1 VTPTQFGH
9 SRAES
14 DSMVHTAFAATDEGP
29 GRICPQVGPRS
40 VSINWGIELPLNPF
54 ARHPTF
60 LQLAAEGLGPREIH
74 ARLRAPEMKARLLAE
89 SEQQG
94 EALMRAFVGRA
105 PDLKVLRG
113 EAGEYEVPRGGG
125 RLKLQAAAEARGVSI
140 WELAYDELVLN
151 DSILSMPLSRR
162 EGSLEGSLTLL
173 QSPVTRFGLGD
184 AGAHLTS
191 KIAYSLRTVIQAVH
205 TEQVRT

>member
-1 VTPTQFGH
+1 MF
-9 SRAES
+9 
-14 DSMVHTAFAATDEGP
+14 
-29 GRICPQVGPRS
+29 
-40 VSINWGIELPLNPF
+40 
-54 ARHPTF
+54 
-60 LQLAAEGLGPREIH
+60 
-74 ARLRAPEMKARLLAE
+74 
-89 SEQQG
+89 
-94 EALMRAFVGRA
+94 
-105 PDLKVLRG
+105 
-113 EAGEYEVPRGGG
+113 
-125 RLKLQAAAEARGVSI
+125 
-140 WELAYDELVLN
+140 ELVLN